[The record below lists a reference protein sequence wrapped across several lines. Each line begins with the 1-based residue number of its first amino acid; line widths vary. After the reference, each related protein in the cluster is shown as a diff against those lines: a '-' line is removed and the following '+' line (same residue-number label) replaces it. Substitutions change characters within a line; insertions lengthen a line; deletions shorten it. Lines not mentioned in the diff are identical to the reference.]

1 MPTYVKGI
9 IFIWILAVV
18 WSFVSKLIAISDPIK
33 TAEYVVNG
41 KVPWYWFIFWVLL
54 IASIIGVFVV
64 AWWVLLV
71 RF

>member
-64 AWWVLLV
+64 TWWVLFV
-71 RF
+71 KF

>member
-1 MPTYVKGI
+1 MPTYIKGI

-64 AWWVLLV
+64 TWWVLFV
-71 RF
+71 KF

>member
-64 AWWVLLV
+64 TWWVLFV